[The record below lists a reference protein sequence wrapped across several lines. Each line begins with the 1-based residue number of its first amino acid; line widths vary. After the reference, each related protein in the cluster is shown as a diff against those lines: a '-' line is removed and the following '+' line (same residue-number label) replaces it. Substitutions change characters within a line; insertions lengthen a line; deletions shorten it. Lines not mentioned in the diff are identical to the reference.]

1 LDFGYYLNQNKIF
14 MKNLSLPRL
23 ILPICLLSFHFSQC
37 SVKNLEDQLPFSLVE
52 KDFQAINLPVVK
64 DPGLEIAQAPK
75 PTLLQSESAKKMIL
89 NIDSSS
95 DPSQLTQETKSK
107 VQVTNYLGEIAS
119 PILRLQMLMEI
130 ERMNEVSLGLVFF
143 GKATLDPDMSTV
155 VKTVMNSNQYKDLFA
170 KVLLP
175 EMVAVSRVVNVTAPK
190 IIVYK
195 TSPPKGNCGKA
206 AQEALDRAI
215 RRLQESREAQLN
227 TIETNLKLRVE
238 EANQRFSTRNVQAEQ
253 NYQQGLKNSAEEV
266 SKLLRAAQRMSG
278 KDPRLAEE
286 LRLLAMTMAV
296 ANQLLLKEE
305 YDAAL
310 QANILARDNEIKLA
324 TLHKQELESEINSN
338 FNTEYNNA
346 IATLERVLEA
356 CHNQGG
362 GN

>member
-1 LDFGYYLNQNKIF
+1 MNIGFYLESNRIF
-14 MKNLSLPRL
+14 MKNP
-23 ILPICLLSFHFSQC
+23 ILPILSVLICFLSLHLFQC
-37 SVKNLEDQLPFSLVE
+37 SVKNIEDQLPFSLVE

-64 DPGLEIAQAPK
+64 DTGLEIAQAPK
-75 PTLLQSESAKKMIL
+75 PTVLPSESAKKMIL
-89 NIDSSS
+89 NIDAAS

-107 VQVTNYLGEIAS
+107 LQVTNFLKEIAS
-119 PILRLQMLMEI
+119 PILRQQMLMEI
-130 ERMNEVSLGLVFF
+130 ERMNEVNLGLVFF
-143 GKATLDPDMSTV
+143 GKATLDPNMSAV
-155 VKTVMNSNQYKDLFA
+155 VKTIMSSNQHKELFA
-170 KVLLP
+170 KVLHP

-190 IIVYK
+190 VISYK
-195 TSPPKGNCGKA
+195 SSPSKGNCGKA

-227 TIETNLKLRVE
+227 TIESNLKLRIE
-238 EANQRFSTRNVQAEQ
+238 EANQRFSIRNVQAEQ
-253 NYQQGLKNSAEEV
+253 NYQLGLNNSAEEV
-266 SKLLRAAQRMSG
+266 SKLLRAAQRMSEL
-278 KDPRLAEE
+278 DPLLTEE

-305 YDAAL
+305 NDAAL
-310 QANILARDNEIKLA
+310 QANIITRDNEIKLA

-338 FNTEYNNA
+338 FNNEYNNA